1 MYTVNLHGSDPALE
15 NDDCYT
21 GDEFPTLE
29 EARKVFQDPFS
40 YFHGPLM
47 TVVVNGKCEQI
58 AQPGASYYSGEL
70 WVEIDGHDV
79 HEVRCHTKGSK
90 KRAND
95 DWRHEQAMEAGML
108 HGVEAYN
115 DVMES

>member
-1 MYTVNLHGSDPALE
+1 MYTINLHGSDPALE

-29 EARKVFQDPFS
+29 EAMIVYQDPFS
-40 YFHGPLM
+40 HFHGPH
-47 TVVVNGKCEQI
+47 GQS
-58 AQPGASYYSGEL
+58 GSSYYSGEL
-70 WVEIDGHDV
+70 WVEIDGPDL
-79 HEVRCHTKGSK
+79 HEERCHQRSAGFVTLNHKGSK
-90 KRAND
+90 KRTSND